1 MHIKV
6 LTGEIIPVHI
16 SPRPCVFFVFN
27 PGSSLHTRGCDKQ
40 PSYVTC
46 THLVLISGICRESTC
61 QSQWSCHVLGKIPKV
76 QLPKIQ
82 VVGCGIADLIPQ
94 ALLIWR
100 CSYAGIS
107 QSSLFLVVMCKR
119 SRRRLSQEVE
129 GVREAGLEAG
139 GWLRGL
145 LESFN
150 STLRTDV
157 YSGETWSKI
166 LSKLMGKFSP
176 SRWWWSSIAT

>member
-1 MHIKV
+1 M
-6 LTGEIIPVHI
+6 HI

-27 PGSSLHTRGCDKQ
+27 PGSSLHTWGCDKQ

-46 THLVLISGICRESTC
+46 THLVLISGVCRESTC
-61 QSQWSCHVLGKIPKV
+61 QSQWSSHVLGKIPKV
-76 QLPKIQ
+76 QLPKIH

-107 QSSLFLVVMCKR
+107 QSSLFLVVICKR

-129 GVREAGLEAG
+129 GVREAG

-145 LESFN
+145 LRSFN

-176 SRWWWSSIAT
+176 SRWWWRSIAT